1 MKIDNST
8 ITNTIQKSNTGNED
22 AKLKKACSDFESMLI
37 SQMLSKMREA
47 TPKTDLFGSG
57 EEEGIFQNMMDQEI
71 AQNIA
76 KTDSMQIGEF
86 LYKQLSE
93 NIKKG

>member
-1 MKIDNST
+1 MKIDN
-8 ITNTIQKSNTGNED
+8 ITNVNSISKPVIDKED
-22 AKLKKACSDFESMLI
+22 AKLKKACHDFEAMLL
-37 SQMLSKMREA
+37 SQMMAKMREA

-76 KTDSMQIGEF
+76 KTNSMQIGEF

-93 NIKKG
+93 NIKKS